1 MLKSSSI
8 GVALFILGLAMPRA
22 NAMPR
27 NEHATATGT
36 TQKTAAP
43 ASKSTKPN
51 VQYAKLSNIVQ
62 AVELVVDAY
71 NSRDDVTGKNGTPKT
86 MPPLKT
92 ADFDFKAVV
101 DVKGGPS
108 INFWIIKMGYTHEK
122 QTTNDVTFEYT
133 PKTLKPGGHFAR
145 PEGLSL
151 KDALSKAID
160 QAANEI
166 KGEKASDTSPLP
178 LQFKSL
184 AVTIAFQVTNDYQ
197 GGLNIPIH
205 LVTLGLSGDVNSAA
219 TQSVKLTFSFPD
231 DANKS
236 EAANGN

>member
-1 MLKSSSI
+1 MLKRYSI
-8 GVALFILGLAMPRA
+8 GVALFIFALTTAHT

-27 NEHATATGT
+27 NA
-36 TQKTAAP
+36 QTAAGTAQEKTRAAKKSKKP
-43 ASKSTKPN
+43 ANTPY
-51 VQYAKLSNIVQ
+51 VKLSNIVQ

-92 ADFDFKAVV
+92 ADFDFKTVV

-108 INFWIIKMGYTHEK
+108 VNFWIIKLGYTREN
-122 QTTNDVTFEYT
+122 QTTNEVAFEYI
-133 PKTLKPGGHFAR
+133 PKFLGTGGRYTKPRA
-145 PEGLSL
+145 LDL
-151 KDALSKAID
+151 KDELSKAID

-184 AVTIAFQVTNDYQ
+184 AVTIGFQVTNDYQ
-197 GGLNIPIH
+197 GGVNIPIH
-205 LVTLGLSGDVNSAA
+205 LVTLGLSGDVNRAA
-219 TQSVKLTFSFPD
+219 TQSVKLTFSFP
-231 DANKS
+231 
-236 EAANGN
+236 G